1 MPCSL
6 CSTFFNIQKNSNS
19 EQHFDCFIESTFR
32 LGCSRNVDSIKQS
45 KCCSELLFFCIL
57 LKYWVVLVNIL
68 QRLHEMRDN
77 KEFQQILD
85 EAKSISGIEEAN
97 TDGAQKR
104 KVPRWM
110 ESGDSMLTETLHT
123 TWTVHSGSI
132 GDMRQS
138 YFEAIDVIVES
149 INRRF
154 EQEDLTLIK
163 TIEQI
168 LLRSMIERGYP
179 IDTLE
184 HALINKD
191 KLRVQ
196 LDDLPTI
203 LGMHNVDRKK
213 KITSISRVSTIA
225 EIFNSMPIATE

>member
-1 MPCSL
+1 MEKFSKE
-6 CSTFFNIQKNSNS
+6 IQAVDISADYALYS
-19 EQHFDCFIESTFR
+19 VQH
-32 LGCSRNVDSIKQS
+32 
-45 KCCSELLFFCIL
+45 
-57 LKYWVVLVNIL
+57 IL

-77 KEFQQILD
+77 KEFQRILD
-85 EAKSISGIEEAN
+85 EAKSISGNEEAS
-97 TDGAQKR
+97 TDGARKQ

-110 ESGDSMLTETLHT
+110 ESGDSTLTEMLHT
-123 TWTVHSGSI
+123 TETVHSGSI

-138 YFEAIDVIVES
+138 YFEVIDVIFES

-179 IDTLE
+179 INTLE
-184 HALINKD
+184 HALIDKD

-203 LGMHNVDRKK
+203 LSMYNVDRKK
-213 KITSISRVSTIA
+213 KMRSIFRVSTIA
-225 EIFNSMPIATE
+225 EIFNSMPAAKKSTNLLSCTTPYLSLQHLVNARLALCVDLKLGYALTLKQII